1 MTHEEENLLVEEGRE
16 IRWDAVNVAD
26 ASREGDWKRMSEHLL
41 ALKKRVDRLVVTLG
55 LEG

>member
-26 ASREGDWKRMSEHLL
+26 ASREGDWRRMGEHLL
-41 ALKKRVDRLVVTLG
+41 ALKKRVDRLVATLG